1 MKLIYTRTNQL
12 RYLKRYNT
20 VRNYQD
26 RVYEFGVFYDSYIIY
41 RNWAIWGKLEYNYQ
55 FKDSFSLHLMSLI
68 TDNPLGVNSL
78 IALLNYHNCLYYNHT
93 KFGLNDFTSYKT
105 LCHEKQNK
113 PILNHIYD
121 IMIRDYKFNY
131 NINFTFNFNPEFG
144 YKLLKNKVYI
154 DTSDFYNKEYKIID
168 FANQDLINMV
178 YEISQQN
185 KKIEKKLT
193 FMVIYNL
200 FLR

>member
-1 MKLIYTRTNQL
+1 MKLIHTRTNQL
-12 RYLKRYNT
+12 RYFKQNNT
-20 VRNYQD
+20 VRNYQN
-26 RVYEFGVFYDSYIIY
+26 RVYEFGVFYDTYIIS
-41 RNWAIWGKLEYNYQ
+41 RNKSRDILQYNYQ
-55 FKDSFSLHLMSLI
+55 LKDSFSFSLHLMTLI
-68 TDNPLGVNSL
+68 IDNSLGVNHI

-93 KFGLNDFTSYKT
+93 KFGLNRFASYKT
-105 LCHEKQNK
+105 SYHEKQNK
-113 PILNHIYD
+113 PILNRIYD
-121 IMIRDYKFNY
+121 IMVRDYNFNH
-131 NINFTFNFNPEFG
+131 NINFKFKMF
-144 YKLLKNKVYI
+144 KLAIDRVYI
-154 DTSDFYNKEYKIID
+154 DTNFFHNKVYKID